1 MVWKFRTTKP
11 FSHPFLSS
19 SSSTTLLFSAS
30 VLLVFIS
37 CITTTT
43 TTTEAAISLPKNVT
57 IPAVI
62 VFGDSIVDQGNNNN
76 IETLVKCNFP
86 PYGKDFMGGK
96 PTGRFSNGKTPAD
109 MIAEELGIKELIPA
123 YLDPNLQDKDLPT
136 GVSFASGATGFDP
149 QTPVIVSVI
158 SLDEQMKMFKEYI
171 GRLKGMVGEERTNF
185 ILTNSVYLVIAGSD
199 DLANTYFTIGIRKLQ
214 YDVNSYTDLMEL
226 HALGAKRI
234 GLFGAAPIGCLPSQR
249 TLGGGILV
257 RHCAENYNQAAQMFN
272 AKVLV
277 ALRSLKSSLND
288 AKARLVYVDI
298 YNPLLDL
305 IQNHE
310 KYGFAVADKGCCGTG
325 NIEAEVTQRLSNPKE
340 AASKSVGLQSHED
353 LAKKLQ
359 EEMERNRKSSSGFRS
374 DGSSGR
380 RMKEV
385 ACPTCTVHLQ
395 VQVPSSGSETI
406 ECGVCQHPFLSV
418 ISLDEQMKMF
428 KEYIGRLKGMVGEE
442 RTNFILTN
450 SVYLVIAGSD
460 DLANTYFTIGIRKL
474 QYDVNSYTNLM
485 ELHELGAKRIGL
497 FGAAP
502 IGCLPSQRTLGG
514 GILVRHCAEN
524 YNQAAQMFNAKVLVA
539 LRSLK
544 SSLIDAKARLVY
556 VDIYNPLL
564 DLIQNHEKYGIV
576 ICPCVNCFHLHYL
589 TCRADRRVK
598 LSNRS

>member
-1 MVWKFRTTKP
+1 MKP
-11 FSHPFLSS
+11 ISHPFLSS

-37 CITTTT
+37 CTTTT

-76 IETLVKCNFP
+76 IKTLVKCNFP

-109 MIAEELGIKELIPA
+109 MMAEELGIKELIPA

-149 QTPVIVSVI
+149 QTPAIVSVI

-185 ILTNSVYLVIAGSD
+185 ILTNSIYLVVAGSD
-199 DLANTYFTIGIRKLQ
+199 DLANTYFTIGIRRLQ
-214 YDVNSYTDLMEL
+214 YNVNSYTDLMVRGASNFVKEL
-226 HALGAKRI
+226 HELGAKRI
-234 GLFGAAPIGCLPSQR
+234 GVFGAAPIGCLPSQR

-272 AKVLV
+272 AKVPV
-277 ALRSLKSSLND
+277 ALSSLKSSLND
-288 AKARLVYVDI
+288 AKARLVYIDI

-310 KYGFAVADKGCCGTG
+310 KYGFAVANKGCCGTG
-325 NIEAEVTQRLSNPKE
+325 NIEAEVSQRLSNAKE

-353 LAKKLQ
+353 LAKKLH
-359 EEMERNRKSSSGFRS
+359 EEMERNRKPSSGFRS

-385 ACPTCTVHLQ
+385 ARPTCTVHLQ
-395 VQVPSSGSETI
+395 V
-406 ECGVCQHPFLSV
+406 
-418 ISLDEQMKMF
+418 
-428 KEYIGRLKGMVGEE
+428 
-442 RTNFILTN
+442 
-450 SVYLVIAGSD
+450 
-460 DLANTYFTIGIRKL
+460 
-474 QYDVNSYTNLM
+474 
-485 ELHELGAKRIGL
+485 
-497 FGAAP
+497 
-502 IGCLPSQRTLGG
+502 
-514 GILVRHCAEN
+514 
-524 YNQAAQMFNAKVLVA
+524 
-539 LRSLK
+539 
-544 SSLIDAKARLVY
+544 
-556 VDIYNPLL
+556 
-564 DLIQNHEKYGIV
+564 
-576 ICPCVNCFHLHYL
+576 
-589 TCRADRRVK
+589 
-598 LSNRS
+598 

>member
-1 MVWKFRTTKP
+1 MKP
-11 FSHPFLSS
+11 ISHPFLSS

-37 CITTTT
+37 CTTTT

-76 IETLVKCNFP
+76 IKTLVKCNFP

-109 MIAEELGIKELIPA
+109 MMAEELGIKELIPA

-149 QTPVIVSVI
+149 QTPAIVSVI

-185 ILTNSVYLVIAGSD
+185 ILTNSIYLVVAGSD
-199 DLANTYFTIGIRKLQ
+199 DLANTYFTIGIRRLQ
-214 YDVNSYTDLMEL
+214 YNVNSYTDLMVRGASNFVKEL
-226 HALGAKRI
+226 HELGAKRI
-234 GLFGAAPIGCLPSQR
+234 GVFGAAPIGCLPSQR

-272 AKVLV
+272 AKVPV
-277 ALRSLKSSLND
+277 ALSSLKSSLND
-288 AKARLVYVDI
+288 AKARLVYIDI

-310 KYGFAVADKGCCGTG
+310 KYDLVIINREQGLLLPIKGVVALEISKITLTAEENAQPVRVCDLCM
-325 NIEAEVTQRLSNPKE
+325 AEVSQRLSNAKE

-353 LAKKLQ
+353 LAKKLH
-359 EEMERNRKSSSGFRS
+359 EEMERNRKPSSGFRS

-385 ACPTCTVHLQ
+385 ARPTCTVHLQ
-395 VQVPSSGSETI
+395 V
-406 ECGVCQHPFLSV
+406 
-418 ISLDEQMKMF
+418 
-428 KEYIGRLKGMVGEE
+428 
-442 RTNFILTN
+442 
-450 SVYLVIAGSD
+450 
-460 DLANTYFTIGIRKL
+460 
-474 QYDVNSYTNLM
+474 
-485 ELHELGAKRIGL
+485 
-497 FGAAP
+497 
-502 IGCLPSQRTLGG
+502 
-514 GILVRHCAEN
+514 
-524 YNQAAQMFNAKVLVA
+524 
-539 LRSLK
+539 
-544 SSLIDAKARLVY
+544 
-556 VDIYNPLL
+556 
-564 DLIQNHEKYGIV
+564 
-576 ICPCVNCFHLHYL
+576 
-589 TCRADRRVK
+589 
-598 LSNRS
+598 